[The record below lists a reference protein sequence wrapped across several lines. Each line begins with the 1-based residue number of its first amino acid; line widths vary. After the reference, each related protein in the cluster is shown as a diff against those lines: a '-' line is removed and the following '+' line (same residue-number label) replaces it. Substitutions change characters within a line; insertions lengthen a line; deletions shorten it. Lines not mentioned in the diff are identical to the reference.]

1 MLILPNL
8 YLIFFLLVFIEII
21 IIKVCNM
28 EKKTKKY
35 LQIYQINEFE
45 FIEQNQDFSI
55 ESIK

>member
-45 FIEQNQDFSI
+45 FIEQNQDL
-55 ESIK
+55 IKEFI